1 MSELRWHPYLREW
14 VITATHRQNRTFLPP
29 KEYCPLCPTKDG
41 GLATEIPYTDY
52 DIVTFDNRF
61 PSMQSPAPEPAVEP
75 FPLCPVKP
83 ADGVCEVVLYTSRHD
98 GEMADMPVL
107 QIAKLIEVWAD
118 RYAELGS
125 LPQSEYVL
133 IFENKGAEIGVTI
146 DHPHGQIYAY
156 PFIPPVLE
164 REVESSLQYTAE
176 KGSCMFCDVTAN
188 ELGDGS
194 RVVAENEHVAAY
206 IPFFARFP
214 YETHVVMKRHIPSLL
229 EATPEE
235 RWSLAEMLRQITG
248 ALRALWD
255 MSVPYIMLMH
265 QAPTKGEH
273 GASSHLYVQFLP
285 FKRTPKKLKYLAG
298 SEQAGSFINDTL
310 AEEKAVELRAA
321 AARVPII

>member
-61 PSMQSPAPEPAVEP
+61 PSMQSPAPQPAVEA

-118 RYAELGS
+118 RYEELGS

-156 PFIPPVLE
+156 PFIPPVLA
-164 REVESSLQYTAE
+164 REVESAVQYFAE
-176 KGSCMFCDVTAN
+176 KQGCMFCDVTAN
-188 ELGDGS
+188 ELKDGT

-214 YETHVVMKRHIPSLL
+214 YETHVVMKRHISSLL
-229 EATPEE
+229 KATPEE

-248 ALRALWD
+248 GLRALWD

-273 GASSHLYVQFLP
+273 SASSHLYVQFLP
-285 FKRTPKKLKYLAG
+285 FKRTPQKLKYLAG

-310 AEEKAVELRAA
+310 AEEKAAELRTA
-321 AARVPII
+321 AARVQII